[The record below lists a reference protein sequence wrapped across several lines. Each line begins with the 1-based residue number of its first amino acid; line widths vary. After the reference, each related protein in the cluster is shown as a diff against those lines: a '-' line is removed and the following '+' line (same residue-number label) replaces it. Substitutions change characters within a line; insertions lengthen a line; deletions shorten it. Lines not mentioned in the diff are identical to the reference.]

1 MAFHNQIIIDRE
13 IDKTGWNGRE
23 GISMNKQISMFDF
36 LSVQQSDHD
45 RKWTESHPKMLIN
58 LLIRRSIKDQ
68 EKEGILCRDKKIK
81 RTVQLNGIQADT
93 NTIESACIFSI
104 INFSNDQ

>member
-1 MAFHNQIIIDRE
+1 
-13 IDKTGWNGRE
+13 
-23 GISMNKQISMFDF
+23 MNKQISMFDF

-45 RKWTESHPKMLIN
+45 RKWTESHPQMLIN

-68 EKEGILCRDKKIK
+68 
-81 RTVQLNGIQADT
+81 QLNGIQADT
-93 NTIESACIFSI
+93 HTIESACIFSI